1 MVAEACVRQRRDDP
15 GSFGGNGDGVLI
27 TGFFKLRAGIQQFF
41 PGFGG
46 TQAEGRKRVLVVEE
60 RNAALVKRKRLHH
73 RAAGVV
79 LGLGQNDVVIHVAD
93 KAVLIRM
100 LHIQNRGHIHQ
111 IALVQRC
118 CRTADNVAKE
128 VGMDDI
134 RRIAAVLAGED
145 RLHLGSVRVVV
156 CDHVDGDRGF
166 RVQLHVLLCQL
177 LFASGVV
184 AVDDSDNDLVIL
196 AGVPCCIGCS
206 CGCFIC
212 RCVVAFSGRIGCR
225 FLRSRSLGGR
235 VGGLA
240 AAGEHGD
247 HHDQCEQQC
256 E

>member
-1 MVAEACVRQRRDDP
+1 
-15 GSFGGNGDGVLI
+15 
-27 TGFFKLRAGIQQFF
+27 
-41 PGFGG
+41 
-46 TQAEGRKRVLVVEE
+46 
-60 RNAALVKRKRLHH
+60 
-73 RAAGVV
+73 
-79 LGLGQNDVVIHVAD
+79 
-93 KAVLIRM
+93 M

-111 IALVQRC
+111 IALVQCC

-128 VGMDDI
+128 IGMDDI

-156 CDHVDGDRGF
+156 RDHVDGDRGF
-166 RVQLHVLLCQL
+166 RMQLHVLFGQL
-177 LFASGVV
+177 LFTSGVV

-196 AGVPCCIGCS
+196 AGVPCYIGCS

-212 RCVVAFSGRIGCR
+212 RHVVVFRGRVGCR

-235 VGGLA
+235 VSGLA
-240 AAGEHGD
+240 AACKHGD